1 MRKTRV
7 WLMLGC
13 FLFAANFAAAQTRKA
28 GLWEVTTTTTLQQPG
43 ERAGM
48 FAAVNPNAS
57 PSTNAEPL
65 PMCLTQTLIDTYGIA
80 LPPSLKDCQISNIVK
95 KAARVTAD
103 MTCKGRFNG
112 KGSIESTWTDE
123 EHGTGTVHFI
133 GKIKEGTNYL
143 TMGWTQSV
151 TAVFKSADC
160 GGVKPRTVPAK

>member
-7 WLMLGC
+7 WLTSV
-13 FLFAANFAAAQTRKA
+13 FLIFATTLVVAQTRKA
-28 GLWEVTTTTTLQQPG
+28 GLWEVTTTTTVQQPG

-48 FAAVNPNAS
+48 FAGVSNNTS
-57 PSTNAEPL
+57 PSSSAEPI

-80 LPPSLKDCQISNIVK
+80 LPPSLKDCEISN
-95 KAARVTAD
+95 AARKPASFMAD

-112 KGSIESTWTDE
+112 KGSIESAWTDE
-123 EHGTGTVHFI
+123 EHGKGAVHFI

-143 TMGWTQSV
+143 TMGWTQNV

-160 GGVKPRTVPAK
+160 GGVKPRTIPAK